1 MSFGTT
7 SVSGTSAAYGSQ
19 QPPNPFSTSGP
30 FGNLDLT
37 SQQQSQIQNILSQA
51 KSQGLSPSQ
60 VQGEINNV
68 LTPDQ
73 QQTLQSDLQK
83 LRVHRHDQES
93 SDAASS
99 NASLDSTN
107 SSGAAYTST
116 GSVTSDSSSLSIN
129 TSA

>member
-7 SVSGTSAAYGSQ
+7 SVSGSSSTYGSQ

-37 SQQQSQIQNILSQA
+37 SQQQSEIQNIFSQA
-51 KSQGLSPSQ
+51 KPQGLSPSQ
-60 VQGEINNV
+60 VQSQINNV

-73 QQTLQSDLQK
+73 QKTLQSDLQK
-83 LRVHRHDQES
+83 LHAHRHGQES
-93 SDAASS
+93 SDSSSSSDAS
-99 NASLDSTN
+99 DS
-107 SSGAAYTST
+107 SVAAYTST
-116 GSVTSDSSSLSIN
+116 GSATADSSSSAIN

>member
-7 SVSGTSAAYGSQ
+7 SISGTTSTYGSQ

-37 SQQQSQIQNILSQA
+37 SQQQSEIQNIFSQA

-60 VQGEINNV
+60 VQSQINNV

-73 QQTLQSDLQK
+73 QKALQSDLQK
-83 LRVHRHDQES
+83 LHAHRHDQPSSDPSSS
-93 SDAASS
+93 SDAS
-99 NASLDSTN
+99 D
-107 SSGAAYTST
+107 SSGAAYTSA
-116 GSVTSDSSSLSIN
+116 GSATADNSSSAIN

>member
-1 MSFGTT
+1 MSVSPTSISGTT
-7 SVSGTSAAYGSQ
+7 STYGPQ
-19 QPPNPFSTSGP
+19 QPSNPFSTSGP

-37 SQQQSQIQNILSQA
+37 SQQQSQIQDILSKA

-60 VQGEINNV
+60 VQSEINNV

-73 QQTLQSDLQK
+73 QKTLQSDLQK
-83 LRVHRHDQES
+83 LQEQRRGQAP

-99 NASLDSTN
+99 SDASDA
-107 SSGAAYTST
+107 SGAAYTSS
-116 GSVTSDSSSLSIN
+116 GSETAEGSSLTVN

>member
-1 MSFGTT
+1 MSFGTA
-7 SVSGTSAAYGSQ
+7 SISGTSSTYGSQ

-37 SQQQSQIQNILSQA
+37 SQQQTEIQNIFSQA

-60 VQGEINNV
+60 VQSQMNNV

-73 QQTLQSDLQK
+73 RNTLQSDLQK
-83 LRVHRHDQES
+83 LHAQRQAHESADASSS
-93 SDAASS
+93 SDAS
-99 NASLDSTN
+99 DSPV
-107 SSGAAYTST
+107 AAYTST
-116 GSVTSDSSSLSIN
+116 GSATAASSSSLIN